1 MKLVSNRTNLILAI
15 CVVLLV
21 VLPLAF
27 VKGSFG
33 GSDDQGSAAVASS
46 VKNFKPWAHPLWTP
60 PSPEIES
67 LLFALQASLG
77 AGVIGYVLGRALQA
91 NGIKISV
98 FRQVAQNGVWMDVP
112 VSGGTSTEL
121 ENKVLARARELRSQ
135 SGGS

>member
-1 MKLVSNRTNLILAI
+1 MKLVSNRTNIILMIA
-15 CVVLLV
+15 VVLLV

-67 LLFALQASLG
+67 LLFALQAAIG
-77 AGVIGYVLGRALQA
+77 AGVIGYVLGRAHGA
-91 NGIKISV
+91 ARGREARDAADATSV
-98 FRQVAQNGVWMDVP
+98 KND
-112 VSGGTSTEL
+112 TSPSSA
-121 ENKVLARARELRSQ
+121 AR
-135 SGGS
+135 